1 MSKSQKGLLRF
12 WNKYFQKE
20 NIEYNFKIPLKN
32 KLKKLI
38 ISLLPKVNENT
49 TNILPR
55 FKTVIIKLKNSFS
68 KNEESLFFNLHYK
81 KNIDKNR
88 IVNKKNTK
96 QFPVNDLQIMKFV
109 KNKKRRYQ
117 KFSSRNNL
125 LDICFVQSIINS
137 ITNRALSLDKGN
149 INLSKQDLLVPLYFS
164 KKSINI
170 IIVMDMSKS
179 VRWFVP
185 NVESIINNIIK
196 KAENWSCKL
205 GLVVFNKNAANIIH
219 YPTKNIRNIIGSINN
234 IKVSGS
240 TPLAQGIE
248 KAFNIFNKPKYDSQ
262 FNKNIILLISDCFPE
277 PIRGGYHNMFNEKEY
292 IKVLNISD
300 RIKNSDVQ
308 LMIINP
314 SKKTMSKNWGHK
326 LGRESA
332 KRSDGKYIR
341 LYPERNYNI
350 ISKHKWKIS
359 KEEIKKL
366 NKFLNILKS

>member
-1 MSKSQKGLLRF
+1 MKF

-20 NIEYNFKIPLKN
+20 KIEYNSKIPLEK
-32 KLKKLI
+32 KVKKLI
-38 ISLLPKVNENT
+38 ISLLPKVYDNK

-81 KNIDKNR
+81 NNIDKNR
-88 IVNKKNTK
+88 IINKKNTK
-96 QFPVNDLQIMKFV
+96 QFPVNDLQIKQLI

-117 KFSSRNNL
+117 RFSSTNNS

-149 INLSKQDLLVPLYFS
+149 INLSKKNLLVPLYFS
-164 KKSINI
+164 KKSINV

-185 NVESIINNIIK
+185 NVESVINNIIK

-205 GLVVFNKNAANIIH
+205 GLVVFNNNAANIIH
-219 YPTKNIRNIIGSINN
+219 YPTNNIRNIIGSINN

-248 KAFNIFNKPKYDSQ
+248 KAFNIFNKPKYESR
-262 FNKNIILLISDCFPE
+262 FNKNVILLISDCFPE
-277 PIRGGYHNMFNEKEY
+277 PIKGGYVNMFEEESY
-292 IKVLNISD
+292 QKVLNISD
-300 RIKNSDVQ
+300 KIKNFDIQ

-314 SKKTMSKNWGHK
+314 SKKTISKNWGHK
-326 LGRESA
+326 LGKESA
-332 KRSDGKYIR
+332 RRSDGKYIR